1 MLLRQRARPSATAAA
16 PGRAPKRRRSGG
28 PLPARRR
35 PPPSPTSSSTA
46 AIAAVPP
53 RGGRGDGGVLD
64 GGLPEEQAAAAAAA
78 APADP
83 GLSAAELAAAELAPG
98 GEVWPLH
105 ETRALVE
112 TAMLAAVTG
121 LAYLLSTL
129 LKLEGSLGYV
139 IPLPVVLAAVRSGG
153 LAGWRT
159 CAATAALVVV
169 LLGPLRAVAYC
180 LYHGLL
186 AAALGG
192 AWRSGLPWAA
202 TVPLGALVRVGGQ
215 LAYIAL
221 SSATLNE
228 NLFAVLLANVHALLD
243 QLSAAVGA
251 SGAPSPSAVASMI
264 FALLLVNGCCYVF
277 LLHVLYTLI
286 LGGMGYAERLPAV
299 PGLVRK
305 FLTAGAPERPS
316 AAAGTAAAA
325 GR

>member
-1 MLLRQRARPSATAAA
+1 L
-16 PGRAPKRRRSGG
+16 
-28 PLPARRR
+28 
-35 PPPSPTSSSTA
+35 PSPK
-46 AIAAVPP
+46 
-53 RGGRGDGGVLD
+53 
-64 GGLPEEQAAAAAAA
+64 AAAAAAA
-78 APADP
+78 AEEDNPTGNSNDNNDGGPCALTPAD
-83 GLSAAELAAAELAPG
+83 LAAAERFPNAPPYPLA
-98 GEVWPLH
+98 

-139 IPLPVVLAAVRSGG
+139 LPLPVVLAAVRSGP

-159 CAATAALVVV
+159 CAASASLIVV

-186 AAALGG
+186 AASLG
-192 AWRSGLPWAA
+192 AMWRGGVPWAVA
-202 TVPLGALVRVGGQ
+202 VPLGALVRVGGQ

-243 QLSAAVGA
+243 QMSAAVGA

-264 FALLLVNGCCYVF
+264 FALLLVNGCCYCF
-277 LLHVLYTLI
+277 LLHVLYSLI
-286 LGGMGYAERLPAV
+286 LGSMGYAGRLPAIPGIVRRFLMAGV
-299 PGLVRK
+299 PDPPPQ
-305 FLTAGAPERPS
+305 TAK
-316 AAAGTAAAA
+316 
-325 GR
+325 